1 MSVYPNHNIIDGVY
15 RQYKKLKPSV
25 AINAQNNIFSST
37 LINHQDC
44 SFIVIKNLKEISNIY
59 NLFNINAY
67 ITSDYISHSQ
77 QRDVHKQYHIKEI
90 LLLTDSP
97 MSLLKKEDLI
107 LLVEKLDD
115 THKIVV
121 GSKIAPSWDFLTE
134 PITIEPGIPE
144 YSLNTES
151 RQPAIIISDD
161 SNVSKRICKMLF
173 EQYPGIKILK
183 TFDDYSKTM
192 NTLNS
197 YKVCVNLNSPIDN
210 LYALYAGCS
219 VISNKLLYNYESTY
233 ESIEHIS
240 QLIQQKTETFNIQEQ
255 KNIHY
260 HLKQQ
265 YDFQEFSSN
274 IINLISK
281 YIKEPFYI

>member
-1 MSVYPNHNIIDGVY
+1 MSVYPNHNVIDGIY
-15 RQYKKLKPSV
+15 RHYKKLKPSV
-25 AINAQNNIFSST
+25 AINFQNNIFSST
-37 LINHQDC
+37 LINNQDC
-44 SFIVIKNLKEISNIY
+44 SFIAIKNLKEISKIY

-77 QRDVHKQYHIKEI
+77 QRDIHKQYHIKEI

-97 MSLLKKEDLI
+97 LSLLKKEDLI

-121 GSKIAPSWDFLTE
+121 GSKIVPSWNFLTE
-134 PITIEPGIPE
+134 STTLEPGIPE

-161 SNVSKRICKMLF
+161 SNTSKRICKILF
-173 EQYPGIKILK
+173 EKYPNIKILK

-192 NTLNS
+192 EILNS

-219 VISNKLLYNYESTY
+219 VVSNKSLYSYETAY

-240 QLIQQKTETFNIQEQ
+240 QLIKQKTETFNIQEQ
-255 KNIHY
+255 KDIHY

-265 YDFQEFSSN
+265 YDFQEFSAN